1 MIVTIP
7 VIGILGFGL
16 LTSVKHAPVGS
27 VAPGSRPYLAAP
39 EIAAGPPA
47 VELKHAAAAPC
58 AAGTTALP
66 AGKPCA
72 AQAPAPT
79 PEPPVVH

>member
-27 VAPGSRPYLAAP
+27 VAPGSRPFLAAP

-47 VELKHAAAAPC
+47 IELKRAAAAPC
-58 AAGTTALP
+58 APGTTATP
-66 AGKPCA
+66 AGKPCT
-72 AQAPAPT
+72 AQPPAH
-79 PEPPVVH
+79 EPPVVH